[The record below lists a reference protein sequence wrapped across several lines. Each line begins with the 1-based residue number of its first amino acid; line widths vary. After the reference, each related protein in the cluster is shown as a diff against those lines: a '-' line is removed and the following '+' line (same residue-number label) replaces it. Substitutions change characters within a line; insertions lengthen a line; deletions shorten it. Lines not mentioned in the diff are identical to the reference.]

1 MGAVPLAKAAPR
13 PEIFLRRCFSWLK
26 RCFSWGGAVGLTRPV
41 LCGSL
46 PVKLAEG
53 AAEIARVRKTALI
66 GDRRDRF
73 VGGCKQ
79 VGGAFQPVLNEI
91 GNGRQMD
98 APSEKLQ
105 GAALADMDGLS
116 DLLQGDLPVI
126 ICMDELHHHL
136 QLRGL

>member
-1 MGAVPLAKAAPR
+1 MG
-13 PEIFLRRCFSWLK
+13 K
-26 RCFSWGGAVGLTRPV
+26 RGFSWGGAVGLARAV

-73 VGGCKQ
+73 VGACKQ
-79 VGGAFQPVLNEI
+79 VGGAFQSILDEI

-98 APSEKLQ
+98 APTEKLQ
-105 GAALADMDGLS
+105 GAALADMDGLC
-116 DLLQGDLPVI
+116 DLLQGGLPVI

-136 QLRGL
+136 QLCGL

>member
-1 MGAVPLAKAAPR
+1 MGAAPLLQAAPR
-13 PEIFLRRCFSWLK
+13 PEIFAAHVFYGEARFL
-26 RCFSWGGAVGLTRPV
+26 WGGAVGLTRPV